1 MRERDIE
8 KVLVDEVRKAG
19 GRAYK
24 FTSPG
29 NDGVPDRIVLLPS
42 GQIIFV
48 ELKTEVGRLT
58 RLQRIQCE
66 RIKSLGQKV
75 RVLHGLN
82 EVADFFQEAGL
93 TDAAERT
100 RKRLAR
106 CNDGV

>member
-1 MRERDIE
+1 MKERDIE
-8 KVLVDEVRKAG
+8 KVLVDEVRKVG

-29 NDGVPDRIVLLPS
+29 NDGVPDRIVLIPD

-58 RLQRIQCE
+58 RLQRTQCE

-82 EVADFFQEAGL
+82 EVAEFFQEVGL

>member
-1 MRERDIE
+1 MKERDIE
-8 KVLVDEVRKAG
+8 KALVDEVRKAG

-29 NDGVPDRIVLLPS
+29 NDGVPDRIVLLPD
-42 GQIIFV
+42 GLVIFV

-75 RVLHGLN
+75 RVLHGLQ
-82 EVADFFQEAGL
+82 EVSEFFEEFGL
-93 TDAAERT
+93 TEAAERI
-100 RKRLAR
+100 RRRAER
-106 CNDGV
+106 RDNGV

>member
-29 NDGVPDRIVLLPS
+29 NDGVPDRIVLIPD

-82 EVADFFQEAGL
+82 EVADFFQEVGL

-100 RKRLAR
+100 WKRLAR
-106 CNDGV
+106 CSDGV

>member
-29 NDGVPDRIVLLPS
+29 NDGVPDRIVLLPD
-42 GQIIFV
+42 GLAVFV

-66 RIKSLGQKV
+66 RIRDLGQKV
-75 RVLHGLN
+75 RVLHGLQ
-82 EVADFFQEAGL
+82 EVSEFFEELGL
-93 TDAAERT
+93 TEAAERI
-100 RKRLAR
+100 RRRAER
-106 CNDGV
+106 R

>member
-8 KVLVDEVRKAG
+8 KTLVDEVRKAG

-29 NDGVPDRIVLLPS
+29 NDGVPDRIVLLPT
-42 GQIIFV
+42 GLVIFV

-66 RIKSLGQKV
+66 RIRDLGQKV
-75 RVLHGLN
+75 RVLHGLR
-82 EVADFFQEAGL
+82 EVSEFFEEFGM
-93 TDAAERT
+93 TEAAERI
-100 RKRLAR
+100 RRRLAR
-106 CNDGV
+106 CSDEV

>member
-42 GQIIFV
+42 GLVIFV

-82 EVADFFQEAGL
+82 EVADFFQEVGL
-93 TDAAERT
+93 TDASERI

-106 CNDGV
+106 CSDGV

>member
-29 NDGVPDRIVLLPS
+29 NDGVPDRIVLIPD

-82 EVADFFQEAGL
+82 EVADFFQEIGL

-106 CNDGV
+106 CSDGV

>member
-1 MRERDIE
+1 MKERDIE

-42 GQIIFV
+42 GLVIFV

-82 EVADFFQEAGL
+82 EVADFFQEFGL

-106 CNDGV
+106 CSDGI